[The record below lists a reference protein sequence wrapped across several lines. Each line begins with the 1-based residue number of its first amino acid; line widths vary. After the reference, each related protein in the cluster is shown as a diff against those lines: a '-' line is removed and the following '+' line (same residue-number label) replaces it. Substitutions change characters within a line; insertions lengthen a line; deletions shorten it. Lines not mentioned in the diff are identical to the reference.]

1 MKREN
6 FLERATF
13 SEDGHSHTFKP
24 LTQGVSPEIY
34 QVSFTTSE
42 VVTAKLEF
50 QDVLDDG
57 DTTLFKHEFTV
68 GDVDSEGAYI
78 AGTANFDSSFQTRHN
93 QLKVTITADDGD
105 LGSSVEVRCIAG
117 PTIGGVNGKGF
128 GTAIAAA

>member
-13 SEDGHSHTFKP
+13 STSGHSHTFKP
-24 LTQGVSPEIY
+24 LTQGVSPELY
-34 QVSFTTSE
+34 EVSLVATE
-42 VVTAKLEF
+42 DVTVLLEF
-50 QDVLDDG
+50 QDALDSG
-57 DTTLFKHEFTV
+57 DTTLFKHSFTV
-68 GDVDSEGAYI
+68 ASGA
-78 AGTANFDSSFQTRHN
+78 TLDNSFQTHHN
-93 QLKVTITADDGD
+93 QLKVTVTADDGN